1 MRKTLLCC
9 ALLLLLPVC
18 APAAEICEDVND
30 VSNAWNELAN
40 LVNTTQGEGFTD
52 EEVDAVEAVV
62 AGLTEGSAVLAGLLQ
77 GAGNDHQ
84 VALGTQLEA
93 VLIQIENLDDEEEV
107 NYIVGAVDSVTATL
121 DAVTDDCDS
130 HH

>member
-1 MRKTLLCC
+1 MRKSLLSC
-9 ALLLLLPVC
+9 ALLLTLPFC
-18 APAAEICEDVND
+18 ASAAEICEDVND

-40 LVNTTQGEGFTD
+40 LINTTQGEGFSDD
-52 EEVDAVEAVV
+52 EVAKIEGVV
-62 AGLTEGSAVLAGLLQ
+62 AGMTEGSAVLAGLLQ

-84 VALGTQLEA
+84 AALGNQLEA
-93 VLIQIENLDDEEEV
+93 VLTELENLDGEEEV

-121 DAVTDDCDS
+121 DTVTDDCDS